1 MSWIYQ
7 RFPQWCPPQ
16 RNVVMFPLAARW
28 NGLRQDN
35 RDRHDRRMIAARADI
50 DRVGLAQFVCTPY
63 DDPAWDA
70 LRPAWMLTVE
80 EQLTWR
86 AVVPIVCFMYV
97 RIHHVDRVKRQ
108 LGGEQQVLAD
118 PVN

>member
-1 MSWIYQ
+1 MRTTGDVMDLSKVST
-7 RFPQWCPPQ
+7 
-16 RNVVMFPLAARW
+16 VVPASEERSHVFACCEII
-28 NGLRQDN
+28 
-35 RDRHDRRMIAARADI
+35 RHDRQMIAARADI

-97 RIHHVDRVKRQ
+97 RMHHVDRVKR
-108 LGGEQQVLAD
+108 
-118 PVN
+118 